1 MILIPERLFSNTDVH
16 VLLRKENNCIL
27 HKHLSQSIVD
37 REGYISKDAISI
49 IVNGHQSIETYDGAV
64 VEAHANEALILPQG
78 LYHVSDLLTQNGT
91 FESLLFYF
99 DHSIISI
106 FLDQIKHKVQNEL
119 IHPEIQKISLTTSIK
134 LFTDSIVKIYKS
146 SKSSHPEIYNLKM
159 LELLHLIHTEH
170 PTIHLPQLLF
180 AYTKPTKRDMR
191 HFMEDNFY
199 KPLKIEDYAQLTGRS
214 LSSFRRDF
222 RQLFQTTPNKWIQNK
237 RLDRAINTLKQREIN
252 ITDLAHSVGYENVSY
267 FIRAFKM
274 RTGLSPKQYA
284 LSQSS

>member
-1 MILIPERLFSNTDVH
+1 MILIPERLFSNPDVH
-16 VLLRKENNCIL
+16 ILLRNENKCIL

-49 IVNGHQSIETYDGAV
+49 ILKGHQSIETYDGAV
-64 VEAHANEALILPQG
+64 VEAHASEALILPQG
-78 LYHVSDLLTQNGT
+78 LYHVSDLLTQNGK

-99 DHSIISI
+99 DHTIISS
-106 FLDQIKHKVQNEL
+106 FLDQINHDVQQEL
-119 IHPEIQKISLTTSIK
+119 LQPEIKKISLTHSIK
-134 LFTDSIVKIYKS
+134 LFTDSIINIYTS

-170 PTIHLPQLLF
+170 PTINLPQLLF
-180 AYTKPTKRDMR
+180 TYTRPSKKDMR

-199 KPLKIEDYAQLTGRS
+199 KPLKVEDYAQLTGRS

-222 RQLFQTTPNKWIQNK
+222 KQLFKTTPNKWIQNK
-237 RLDRAINTLKQREIN
+237 RIDRAINTLNQQEVN

-267 FIRAFKM
+267 FIKAFKT
-274 RTGLSPKQYA
+274 RTGLSPKQYT